1 MLFFIK
7 FVALCIFTC
16 KSVYLRQNFSGM
28 KLIPGFLILG
38 CILSGCKN
46 KELPS
51 EYLSTIS
58 VVRQAE
64 ATTKNN
70 APTTPASNTGEIK
83 TTPVPAPKSSVRYHI
98 IVSSFGATEKA
109 RAERLVSQLKAKNY
123 PATLIYSSKRYRVSI
138 ESFTSEAEANAA
150 RDEYRETTDRQDIWV
165 HKVE

>member
-7 FVALCIFTC
+7 FVALCVFTF

-64 ATTKNN
+64 GTTKNN
-70 APTTPASNTGEIK
+70 IQATPASNAVEVK
-83 TTPVPAPKSSVRYHI
+83 TTPVRTPQPSVRYHI
-98 IVSSFGATEKA
+98 IVSSFAPAEKA

-165 HKVE
+165 HKVQ

>member
-7 FVALCIFTC
+7 FVALYVFTF

-64 ATTKNN
+64 GTSKNN
-70 APTTPASNTGEIK
+70 VQATPASSTEQIK
-83 TTPVPAPKSSVRYHI
+83 TPPAPVPKSSVRYHI
-98 IVSSFGATEKA
+98 IVSSFGSTEKA